1 MKKIFFVL
9 LMILSFSMVKA
20 CDICGCGVGNFNPY
34 MFPHLSQKF
43 ISFGYNYRS
52 YKTLAHD
59 DLGNEMQNREYYNS
73 VSLAAQFTIANRI
86 QLMGYLPF
94 QVNTQKGPEGNKSLN
109 KFGDAII
116 MADYRIFDHVSA
128 NRLRQTITAGAGI
141 KLPTGAHQFEEGDE
155 KTVDNA
161 NFQAG
166 TGSTDF
172 LLNGYYALRYK
183 KFAMSTGI
191 TYKINTANKEEYQF
205 GNRLLTVVQFK
216 YVKDIGKISM
226 IPNVGIL
233 AEKMEEDKQDN
244 ITVDHTG
251 GYNIQATLGLDVN
264 NRKIAAGIFY
274 SKPIQQN
281 LAMGHIQAMPGIN
294 IHVSYI
300 L

>member
-1 MKKIFFVL
+1 MKKSLIAL
-9 LMILSFSMVKA
+9 LILLSFNLAKA

-43 ISFGYNYRS
+43 VSVGYNYRS

-73 VSLAAQFTIANRI
+73 ISVAGQFTIAKRI

-94 QVNTQKGPEGNKSLN
+94 QSNTQKGPEGNKSLN
-109 KFGDAII
+109 EFGDAII
-116 MADYRIFDHVSA
+116 MADYRLLD
-128 NRLRQTITAGAGI
+128 QITTSQIRHTLVAGVGI
-141 KLPTGAHQFEEGDE
+141 KLPTGAYQFEEGDE

-172 LLNGYYALRYK
+172 LLNGYYAVRYK
-183 KFAMSTGI
+183 KFALSTGI
-191 TYKINTANKEEYQF
+191 TYKINTANKEDYQF

-216 YVKDIGKISM
+216 YVKDTRRISL

-233 AEKMEEDKQDN
+233 AEKMEEDKVN
-244 ITVDHTG
+244 NVNVDHTG
-251 GYNIQATLGLDVN
+251 GYNVQATLGLDVN
-264 NRKIAAGIFY
+264 NSKIAAGIFY
-274 SKPIQQN
+274 SKPIRQN

>member
-1 MKKIFFVL
+1 MKKSLVAL
-9 LMILSFSMVKA
+9 LILLSFNLAKA

-43 ISFGYNYRS
+43 ISVGYNYRS

-73 VSLAAQFTIANRI
+73 ISLAGQFTVAKRI

-94 QVNTQKGPEGNKSLN
+94 QVNTQKSPEGNKSLSEL
-109 KFGDAII
+109 GDAII
-116 MADYRIFDHVSA
+116 MADYRLFDHVSV

-141 KLPTGAHQFEEGDE
+141 KLPTGSYQFEEGDE
-155 KTVDNA
+155 KAVDNA

-183 KFAMSTGI
+183 KIALSTGI
-191 TYKINTANKEEYQF
+191 TYKVNTANKEEYQF

-216 YVKDIGKISM
+216 YIKDTRKISL
-226 IPNVGIL
+226 IPNLGIL
-233 AEKMEEDKQDN
+233 AEKMEEDKVN
-244 ITVDHTG
+244 NVKVDHTG

-281 LAMGHIQAMPGIN
+281 LAMGHIQAMPAIN
-294 IHVSYI
+294 IHISYV